1 MLKWGLMLHQ
11 NQLRTAS
18 LSQLLRN
25 DIQLEDSSF
34 ESLFPLQSSTTLSS
48 NNDIQ
53 QPKTTQWDS
62 APEAKKI
69 VNPLPKEYRN
79 LRKHRK
85 ILMRLNSKGL
95 SQSIQANRDICVRI
109 QKYTKEILDILSIKR
124 LSKYIHEKSLP
135 ALVHSKFNEPV

>member
-1 MLKWGLMLHQ
+1 MFHQ
-11 NQLRTAS
+11 NQLATAS

-62 APEAKKI
+62 PEAKKI
-69 VNPLPKEYRN
+69 FNPLPKEYRN

-85 ILMRLNSKGL
+85 ILLRLNSKDL
-95 SQSIQANRDICVRI
+95 SKSIQANRDICMRI
-109 QKYTKEILDILSIKR
+109 QQYNKEILDILSIKK